1 MGQLELTKE
10 EIEKLKKIH
19 KYTRNNTLKENRIKV
34 VLAFDNGK
42 SKEEIRDIL
51 LLDLKTIRRYI
62 NDFKQY
68 RMDSIEFNDKRKD
81 RNNKDNKKLTNEQ
94 LKQVEEYVNSNIIND
109 SKIVKEYIKN
119 NFQIEYSDSAIL
131 NILHSLG
138 FTYKKVTL
146 VPQKSNSKEQIEKQV
161 NFEKSYEKLVNELS
175 KDDKIYFFDA
185 EHPTHN
191 TKVDYAW
198 IKKGETKEIEA
209 NSGRQRLNICGCYSP
224 ITSEVL
230 INYEESVNANS
241 VINMFDTLL
250 ANNKSNNGYIY
261 IVLDNA
267 KYNKSKIV
275 QDALKSE
282 KYSRIKLIFLP
293 PYSPNLNLIERLW
306 KFTNKQI
313 RNNIFYDTFNDFKKA
328 FEEFFDT
335 TIKLDHIK
343 EKLKQFIS
351 DKFHI
356 PNRDLIKP
364 ELITPQG
371 FVFNDFVN
379 KKN

>member
-282 KYSRIKLIFLP
+282 KYSRIELIFLP